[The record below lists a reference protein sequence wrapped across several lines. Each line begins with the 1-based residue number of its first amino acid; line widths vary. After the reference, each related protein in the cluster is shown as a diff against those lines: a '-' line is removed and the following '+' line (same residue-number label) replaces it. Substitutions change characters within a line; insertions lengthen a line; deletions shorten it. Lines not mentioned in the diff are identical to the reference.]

1 MNNSTLEGLLG
12 MIVFG
17 ANADTP
23 DGMQYT
29 AARLRQAAALMEYRY
44 AVERRYEAE
53 YDGAQ
58 TGEQTARNANAAP
71 QAPARPKRQR
81 GRPAKTANGQAP
93 HEPATAAGEPL
104 FQTAENA
111 STQP

>member
-53 YDGAQ
+53 HDGAQ
-58 TGEQTARNANAAP
+58 TGEQTARTATQ
-71 QAPARPKRQR
+71 QAPARPKRNR

-93 HEPATAAGEPL
+93 HEPATVAGEPL

-111 STQP
+111 LTAA

>member
-17 ANADTP
+17 PHTDTP
-23 DGMQYT
+23 VGVQYT
-29 AARLRQAAALMEYRY
+29 AARLRQAATLLEYRY
-44 AVERRYEAE
+44 AIERRYEAE

-58 TGEQTARNANAAP
+58 TGEQTARAATQ

-81 GRPAKTANGQAP
+81 GRPAKTAANGAA
-93 HEPATAAGEPL
+93 HDEPAPPAGEPL
-104 FQTAENA
+104 FQTADSA
-111 STQP
+111 LSP

>member
-1 MNNSTLEGLLG
+1 MQDNTSLEMALGIIVFGPMTQTLEG
-12 MIVFG
+12 
-17 ANADTP
+17 
-23 DGMQYT
+23 MQV
-29 AARLRQAAALMEYRY
+29 AAAKLRHAAAMLEYRY
-44 AVERRYEAE
+44 ATERRYEAE

-58 TGEQTARNANAAP
+58 TGELNARYATQ
-71 QAPARPKRQR
+71 QAPDKPKRQR

-111 STQP
+111 LTQP

>member
-17 ANADTP
+17 TNADTP

-53 YDGAQ
+53 YDG
-58 TGEQTARNANAAP
+58 GQTAGELNTRAATQ
-71 QAPARPKRQR
+71 QAPATPKRNR

-104 FQTAENA
+104 FQTADSA
-111 STQP
+111 LSP

>member
-53 YDGAQ
+53 YDGGQ
-58 TGEQTARNANAAP
+58 TGEQTAQAATQ

-104 FQTAENA
+104 FQTERVDA
-111 STQP
+111 QP